1 MEIIMII
8 LNVLQII
15 VLAYLGASALY
26 IFILSLAGNVKR
38 KIPENP
44 DDKKRRFAILI
55 PGYKEDAVIV
65 HVAEDAVKQNY
76 PGGSFDVVVI
86 ADSFEAETIARLR
99 KLPIKVIEVSFDK
112 STKAKALNKAM
123 SVLPENY
130 YDVALVLDADNLMDK
145 ELLEKMNH
153 AFARGFKVVQ
163 GHRCAKNTNNTM
175 ALLDAISEEINNH
188 LFRQG
193 HRVLGLSSGLI
204 GSGMAFEYDFFK
216 NLMAG
221 VKAIGGFDKEIEL
234 KLTRAGVKM
243 EYLPDADILD
253 EKVSETKNFSNQRR
267 RWLAA
272 QAVYFKRS
280 IGPAI
285 GALITKGNLDFFFKS
300 FQQMQPPRVLLLG
313 LSWILGLVSL
323 IFIRDAFTVYWVT
336 LLAMVSLSM
345 FLSIPGKY
353 WNKQLFRAII
363 GIPRIFILMM
373 ISLLKIKGA
382 NKTFI
387 HTTHSHHVD
396 TKKK

>member
-1 MEIIMII
+1 MEILLIVF
-8 LNVLQII
+8 NVLQII
-15 VLAYLGASALY
+15 LLAYFGASALY
-26 IFILSLAGNVKR
+26 TFTLSIAGNFKR
-38 KIPENP
+38 KLPENP
-44 DDKKRRFAILI
+44 EDKKRRFAVLI

-65 HVAEDAVKQNY
+65 HVAEDAIKQNY
-76 PGGSFDVVVI
+76 PENLFDVVII
-86 ADSFEAETIARLR
+86 ADSFQEETLENLK

-123 SVLPENY
+123 SILPENY

-163 GHRCAKNTNNTM
+163 GHRCALNTNNTM

-216 NLMAG
+216 NLMSG
-221 VKAIGGFDKEIEL
+221 VQAIGGFDKEIEL
-234 KLTRAGVKM
+234 KLTQAGVKM
-243 EYLPDADILD
+243 EYLPNADVLD

-272 QAVYFKRS
+272 QAVYFRKS
-280 IGPAI
+280 IGPAVW
-285 GALITKGNLDFFFKS
+285 ALITKGNFDFFFKS

-313 LSWILGLVSL
+313 MSWILGLISI
-323 IFIRDAFTVYWVT
+323 IFIRDAYTIYWAT
-336 LLAMVSLSM
+336 LLIMVSLSM

-353 WNKQLFRAII
+353 WNKQLFKAII
-363 GIPRIFILMM
+363 GIPKIFILMVS
-373 ISLLKIKGA
+373 SLLKIRGA

-387 HTTHSHHVD
+387 HTTHSHSVD
-396 TKKK
+396 SKKN